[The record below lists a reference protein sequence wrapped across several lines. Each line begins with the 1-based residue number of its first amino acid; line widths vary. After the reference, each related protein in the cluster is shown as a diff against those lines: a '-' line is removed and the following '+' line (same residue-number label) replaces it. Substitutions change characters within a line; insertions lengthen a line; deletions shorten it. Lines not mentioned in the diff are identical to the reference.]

1 MNRNIMEIGY
11 ILSHVEWKL
20 VYVCA
25 CMLSHFSH
33 VRLFATLWTIAH
45 QAPLSMGFSR
55 QDNWN
60 GLPCPP
66 PRDLPDQSLL
76 CLHAMAGRFFT
87 TSATW

>member
-20 VYVCA
+20 VYVRA

-33 VRLFATLWTIAH
+33 VGLFATLWTIAH

-55 QDNWN
+55 QDT
-60 GLPCPP
+60 GMVCHALLQGIFLT
-66 PRDLPDQSLL
+66 RDHTDVSYVYMQWQ
-76 CLHAMAGRFFT
+76 AG
-87 TSATW
+87 SYH